1 MIFQKSN
8 KTAVFALLFILVFQI
23 AVLII
28 AGCEKKSYHIDEIYT
43 YILSNSYDSDRI
55 SHDDNALSTWKNGI
69 YFNKFVTVDAN
80 ERFAY
85 DKVKYNNGLDAH
97 PPLYY
102 YLVHTV
108 SSFFPGYF
116 GKWIGLGINY
126 ALFSAMQLLLF
137 LLVYKITRERLYALV
152 AVSING
158 SLLAVL
164 DTMLFIRMYALLAF
178 LSVLYVYI
186 HYSIYKNPNRKALY
200 VCSSAVCFLGIYTQ
214 YYFAVFAFFTAALC
228 SLWLLKNKKYKTL
241 IFYAV
246 LTLAAVAFVFVLYP
260 AGISQI
266 SGSETNNIG
275 NEVSSNILNFS
286 ELPIRLLKMGKQIF
300 CNSTATFYNAIPE
313 SALCI
318 LLTLIASFLLR
329 SKKYGKATGKNSS
342 NLLVGFC
349 ILLLLTTISI
359 THISGK
365 FTYIRYVYF
374 LFPLFTVFGILL
386 LDTILPK
393 IPLNP
398 NVVCIGIICLGLLGS
413 SSYISHNLC
422 SYSYE
427 EKNAVQADVIK
438 MSRTRPVIFLSNGA
452 TYHYTA
458 NFEILRNAKDVYICN
473 YKKEKD
479 IDKILSEK
487 NHENGVIF
495 VVLTDTGWSSGFDGD
510 TVMNE
515 IIKTGNSLKKYEN
528 ICNLNFSTVYIAK

>member
-1 MIFQKSN
+1 MFSQKSN
-8 KTAVFALLFILVFQI
+8 KLTVFVLILILIFQT

-28 AGCEKKSYHIDEIYT
+28 AGYEKKGYHIDEIYT
-43 YILSNSYDSDRI
+43 YILSNSYDYERI
-55 SHDDNALSTWKNGI
+55 SHDDGALSTWQKGK
-69 YFNKFVTVDAN
+69 YFNKFVSVDTN

-137 LLVYKITRERLYALV
+137 LLVYKITQERLYAIA

-158 SLLAVL
+158 GLLAVL
-164 DTMLFIRMYALLAF
+164 DTVLFIRMYALLAF
-178 LSVLYVYI
+178 FSVLYMYI
-186 HYSIYKNPNRKALY
+186 HYSIYKSPNKKAIY
-200 VCSSAVCFLGIYTQ
+200 VCSSVVCFLGIYTQ
-214 YYFAVFAFFTAALC
+214 YYFAVFAFFTAMLC
-228 SLWLLKNKKYKTL
+228 SLWLFKNKKYKML

-286 ELPIRLLKMGKQIF
+286 ELPVRLLRMGKQIL
-300 CNSTATFYNAIPE
+300 CNSTATFYNSIPA

-318 LLTLIASFLLR
+318 FLTLLVSVLLR
-329 SKKYGKATGKNSS
+329 NKKHNNTTGNNSLK
-342 NLLVGFC
+342 LLVAFC

-365 FTYIRYVYF
+365 FTYIRYVYY
-374 LFPLFTVFGILL
+374 LFPLFTVVGILL
-386 LDTILPK
+386 LHIILPK
-393 IPLNP
+393 MPLNP
-398 NVVCIGIICLGLLGS
+398 KVVCIGIICFGLLGS
-413 SSYISHNLC
+413 TSYISHNLC

-427 EKNAVQADVIK
+427 EKNAVQSDVIE
-438 MSRTRPVIFLSNGA
+438 MSQTRPVIFLSNNA

-473 YKKEKD
+473 YKKEKN

-487 NHENGVIF
+487 SHEKGVVF
-495 VVLTDTGWSSGFDGD
+495 VVLTDTAWSNGFDGD
-510 TVMNE
+510 KVMDE
-515 IIKTGNSLKKYEN
+515 IIKTGNSLKEYKN
-528 ICNLNFSTVYIAK
+528 IASLNFSTVYIAK